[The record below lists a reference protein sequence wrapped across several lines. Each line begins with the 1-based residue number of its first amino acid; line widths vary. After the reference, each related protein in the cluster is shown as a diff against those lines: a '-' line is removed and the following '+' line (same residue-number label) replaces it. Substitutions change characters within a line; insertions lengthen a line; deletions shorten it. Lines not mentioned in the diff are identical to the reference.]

1 MLRLSCLKVYY
12 CPSKQIHRLA
22 SWFSHRTEVVWES
35 GTPPVVFGSSFAK
48 RMGRH
53 LFLFFFII
61 LAAKLLPSFPKKK
74 SKNLSVQ
81 FSKNFFIPFYENF
94 AKELFQGDF
103 SLEMKILLFF
113 GELLQ
118 INLHKKISIKLMQ
131 TCFWQTPSK
140 QVFFQKHSR
149 TLFEKRR
156 KMDVDEYEQIQLQQ

>member
-35 GTPPVVFGSSFAK
+35 VVHPQWYLGLVLLKEWVATCFC
-48 RMGRH
+48 
-53 LFLFFFII
+53 FFVFII

-103 SLEMKILLFF
+103 SLEMKILLYFF
-113 GELLQ
+113 WRTSSNKSPQ
-118 INLHKKISIKLMQ
+118 KNLYKTYANMFLANS
-131 TCFWQTPSK
+131 F
-140 QVFFQKHSR
+140 
-149 TLFEKRR
+149 
-156 KMDVDEYEQIQLQQ
+156 

>member
-53 LFLFFFII
+53 LFLFFCFYNTSSKTFAIF
-61 LAAKLLPSFPKKK
+61 SQKK
-74 SKNLSVQ
+74 SMNLSVQ

-113 GELLQ
+113 WRTSSNKSPQ
-118 INLHKKISIKLMQ
+118 KNLYKTYANMFLANS
-131 TCFWQTPSK
+131 F
-140 QVFFQKHSR
+140 
-149 TLFEKRR
+149 
-156 KMDVDEYEQIQLQQ
+156 

>member
-53 LFLFFFII
+53 LFLFFCFYNTSSKTFAIF
-61 LAAKLLPSFPKKK
+61 SQKK
-74 SKNLSVQ
+74 SMNLSVQ

-103 SLEMKILLFF
+103 SLEMKILLYFF
-113 GELLQ
+113 WRTSSNKSPQ
-118 INLHKKISIKLMQ
+118 KNLYKTYANMFLANS
-131 TCFWQTPSK
+131 F
-140 QVFFQKHSR
+140 
-149 TLFEKRR
+149 
-156 KMDVDEYEQIQLQQ
+156 